1 MAELYFCD
9 HCLCN
14 KARQYAVKSWGST
27 IYAVFG
33 RYANK
38 PLLLTVEGN
47 TTTTDMVQ
55 YAVKSWGST
64 IYAVLGHIVIKQ
76 DGMQISLVVLI
87 AMKTVE
93 GNTTTSDM
101 VRD

>member
-27 IYAVFG
+27 IYTVF
-33 RYANK
+33 
-38 PLLLTVEGN
+38 
-47 TTTTDMVQ
+47 
-55 YAVKSWGST
+55 
-64 IYAVLGHIVIKQ
+64 GHIVIKQ

-87 AMKTVE
+87 AMKTVD
-93 GNTTTSDM
+93 GNTTTTDM
-101 VRD
+101 VWD

>member
-14 KARQYAVKSWGST
+14 KAR
-27 IYAVFG
+27 
-33 RYANK
+33 
-38 PLLLTVEGN
+38 
-47 TTTTDMVQ
+47 Q

>member
-14 KARQYAVKSWGST
+14 KARQYAVKSWRST

-33 RYANK
+33 
-38 PLLLTVEGN
+38 
-47 TTTTDMVQ
+47 
-55 YAVKSWGST
+55 
-64 IYAVLGHIVIKQ
+64 HIVIKQ
-76 DGMQISLVVLI
+76 DEMQISLVVLI

-93 GNTTTSDM
+93 GNVATTDM
-101 VRD
+101 VWD